1 MSYLLSGRA
10 LALVRPATFLNLR
23 RVAHLILARS
33 MRRLLVGALF
43 VCCSCAAER
52 VREGASIPEA
62 ELRQLVLGH
71 WYLTSMP
78 HPETPLP
85 GSWEEFDYRADGSCV
100 RTTVAYAI
108 DPRTN
113 KQVPFSRTDQP
124 GKWTLSRDII
134 SHRWKGVR
142 AVDELRIRH
151 ISPQHLDLEDMQ
163 MHGWQTYS
171 RKFDEKI

>member
-1 MSYLLSGRA
+1 
-10 LALVRPATFLNLR
+10 
-23 RVAHLILARS
+23 
-33 MRRLLVGALF
+33 MRRLLFGALF
-43 VCCSCAAER
+43 ICCSCAAER
-52 VREGASIPEA
+52 VRDGASIPEA

-85 GSWEEFDYRADGSCV
+85 GSWEEFDYRADGSCI
-100 RTTVAYAI
+100 RTTAVYAI

-113 KQVPFSRTDQP
+113 KQVPFRRSEQH
-124 GKWTLSRDII
+124 GKWTLSRGVI
-134 SHRWKGVR
+134 SHRWRGAR
-142 AVDELRIRH
+142 AVDKLRIRH